1 MGNDWVNIYDAG
13 NIQEAGMIKGMLLEQ
28 GIECNIMNKRDS
40 AYLMGN
46 VEIYVQ
52 QNNEIS
58 AKKLINEHN
67 KS

>member
-13 NIQEAGMIKGMLLEQ
+13 NIQEAEMIKGMLFEQ
-28 GIECNIMNKRDS
+28 GIECSIMNKRDS

-46 VEIYVQ
+46 VELYVQ
-52 QNNEIS
+52 QKDEIS

-67 KS
+67 QS

>member
-13 NIQEAGMIKGMLLEQ
+13 NIQEAEMIKGMLLGQ
-28 GIECNIMNKRDS
+28 GIECSIMNKQDS

-52 QNNEIS
+52 QKDEIN

-67 KS
+67 QS

>member
-1 MGNDWVNIYDAG
+1 MGNDWINIFDAG
-13 NIQEAGMIKGMLLEQ
+13 NIQEAEMIKGMLLAQ

-52 QNNEIS
+52 QKDEIS

>member
-1 MGNDWVNIYDAG
+1 MGNDWINIYDAG
-13 NIQEAGMIKGMLLEQ
+13 NIQEAEMIKGMLLVE
-28 GIECNIMNKRDS
+28 GIECNFMNKRDS

-52 QNNEIS
+52 QKDEIS